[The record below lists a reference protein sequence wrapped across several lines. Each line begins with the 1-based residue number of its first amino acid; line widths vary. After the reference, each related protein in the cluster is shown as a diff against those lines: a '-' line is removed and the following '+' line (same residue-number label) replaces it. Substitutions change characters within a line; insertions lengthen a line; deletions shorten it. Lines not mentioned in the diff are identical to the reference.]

1 MNISQVRKCQKA
13 KLNDKRYY
21 LSDSIASLPI
31 GHSYLVECKKHKK
44 DSELKIQN
52 HFLSNNY
59 NLQELEIK
67 AISRNKRIWVLRAIL
82 LHSVPY

>member
-1 MNISQVRKCQKA
+1 MNITQVRKCQKA

-21 LSDSIASLPI
+21 WSDSIVSIPI

-52 HFLSNNY
+52 HFFSNNY
-59 NLQELEIK
+59 NWQELEHKVIF
-67 AISRNKRIWVLRAIL
+67 RNKRIWVLRAIL
-82 LHSVPY
+82 LQSVPY

>member
-1 MNISQVRKCQKA
+1 MNITQVRKCQKA

-21 LSDSIASLPI
+21 LSDSIAPLPI

-44 DSELKIQN
+44 DSELTIQN

>member
-1 MNISQVRKCQKA
+1 MNITQVRKCQKA

-31 GHSYLVECKKHKK
+31 GHSYLVECNKHKK